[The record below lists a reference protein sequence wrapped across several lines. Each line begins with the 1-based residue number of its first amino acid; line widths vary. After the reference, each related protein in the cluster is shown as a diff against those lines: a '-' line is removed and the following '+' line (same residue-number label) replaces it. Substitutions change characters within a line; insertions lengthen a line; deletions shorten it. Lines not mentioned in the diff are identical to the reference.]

1 MRLILHN
8 YNSGL
13 PKIVKGSITLDLY
26 LLKLENLKFT
36 WIMKKEATM
45 TKKKQTKI
53 TNMALW
59 DIKTHCICN
68 IETSCLSRNEFCFF

>member
-13 PKIVKGSITLDLY
+13 PKIVRGSITLDLY

-36 WIMKKEATM
+36 WIMKIKATI
-45 TKKKQTKI
+45 TKKTHKQTKI

-59 DIKTHCICN
+59 DIKKTH
-68 IETSCLSRNEFCFF
+68 